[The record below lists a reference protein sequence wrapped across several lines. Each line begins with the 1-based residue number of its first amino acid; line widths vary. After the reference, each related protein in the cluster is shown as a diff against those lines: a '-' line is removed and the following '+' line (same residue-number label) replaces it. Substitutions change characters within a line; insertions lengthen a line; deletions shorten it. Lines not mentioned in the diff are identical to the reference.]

1 MRNLQNLARKDKKGG
16 EFSPLKPYKGKI
28 IITLP

>member
-1 MRNLQNLARKDKKGG
+1 MRNLQNLTKKNKKGG

-28 IITLP
+28 ITLP